1 MESTKYTVIQKDTV
15 SRLWPPIPF
24 PSSNPLH
31 SLVARSS
38 NVTLCSAPRS
48 IVAITLAAE
57 EALAVINL
65 RGKGEDGKG
74 PPRERESGERKKPL
88 YGDTGLIEKKDDIH
102 SRIKKHENENP
113 RTNLSE
119 EFSL

>member
-1 MESTKYTVIQKDTV
+1 MRRAESTIRSFKGTH

-31 SLVARSS
+31 SLAVSS

-57 EALAVINL
+57 GEEALAVINL
-65 RGKGEDGKG
+65 RGKGEYGKG
-74 PPRERESGERKKPL
+74 PLRAEGVKSHYMGIQGSSKRRQ
-88 YGDTGLIEKKDDIH
+88 T
-102 SRIKKHENENP
+102 
-113 RTNLSE
+113 
-119 EFSL
+119 FSPIQGIGK

>member
-1 MESTKYTVIQKDTV
+1 MRRAESTIRSFKGTH

-31 SLVARSS
+31 SLAVSS

-57 EALAVINL
+57 ENALAVINL
-65 RGKGEDGKG
+65 RGKGEYAKG
-74 PPRERESGERKKPL
+74 PLRAEGVKSYYMGIKGSAKK
-88 YGDTGLIEKKDDIH
+88 ENDIH
-102 SRIKKHENENP
+102 SRIKKQFE
-113 RTNLSE
+113 T
-119 EFSL
+119 